1 MTFSYEK
8 MYMIEEVLDKLIN
21 YTISHFTYEEKL
33 MESANYP
40 FLKEQKKANSL
51 FLTVSYLLKNVLKMV
66 KISQANYAI
75 TYSFGQYTTSK
86 KVTQTIQSLY
96 TKTSQPSP
104 YQKSSTS
111 LFNA

>member
-40 FLKEQKKANSL
+40 FLKEQKKAHESFFDRIISFKERFENGENISSQL
-51 FLTVSYLLKNVLKMV
+51 RNNLQLWAIHHIKKGDSNYTEFIHKNLT
-66 KISQANYAI
+66 
-75 TYSFGQYTTSK
+75 
-86 KVTQTIQSLY
+86 TIPLP
-96 TKTSQPSP
+96 KE
-104 YQKSSTS
+104 
-111 LFNA
+111 FDFAF